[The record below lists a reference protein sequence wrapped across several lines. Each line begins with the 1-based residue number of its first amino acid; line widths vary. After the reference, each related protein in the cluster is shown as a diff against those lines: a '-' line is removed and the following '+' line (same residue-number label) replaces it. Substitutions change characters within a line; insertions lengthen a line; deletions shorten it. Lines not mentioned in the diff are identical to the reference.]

1 MIKRNFE
8 VDIQK
13 KLWANNKVPYVIIE
27 TSFGKISILNE
38 FNIKR
43 PKQKNNTTTC
53 CAKSFHIII
62 IGLLQAFS
70 EQNVFVFLSIDL
82 LY

>member
-38 FNIKR
+38 FNIER
-43 PKQKNNTTTC
+43 PKQNYVGVKG
-53 CAKSFHIII
+53 AVFII
-62 IGLLQAFS
+62 
-70 EQNVFVFLSIDL
+70 
-82 LY
+82 

>member
-1 MIKRNFE
+1 MIKKNFE

-43 PKQKNNTTTC
+43 PKQNYVGVKG
-53 CAKSFHIII
+53 A
-62 IGLLQAFS
+62 
-70 EQNVFVFLSIDL
+70 VFLI
-82 LY
+82 LYKGN

>member
-1 MIKRNFE
+1 MMKRNFE

-27 TSFGKISILNE
+27 TSFGKISILNQ

-43 PKQKNNTTTC
+43 PKQNY
-53 CAKSFHIII
+53 ALS
-62 IGLLQAFS
+62 GRFS
-70 EQNVFVFLSIDL
+70 LSNIKGIKDN
-82 LY
+82 YPTFM

>member
-1 MIKRNFE
+1 MVLVILKLQLSSCKKEFSYKDKKNLVLIKRNFE
-8 VDIQK
+8 VDIQR

-43 PKQKNNTTTC
+43 PNKIT
-53 CAKSFHIII
+53 
-62 IGLLQAFS
+62 
-70 EQNVFVFLSIDL
+70 
-82 LY
+82 